1 MDLIKAVPGN
11 VLAELFEIAAF
22 ADLALGV
29 QPERSSIQ
37 KKRRELF
44 ALGEQ
49 VRIHAKL
56 ALDSAN
62 AAMRPKSKRRRGFE
76 VDALN
81 RVISTLSRQTGPFVP
96 RPFRRWRQTDDC
108 IRLLRIDLLR
118 ERQSQSELASALLL
132 ITNPQFDFSS
142 TIL

>member
-56 ALDSAN
+56 ALDPGDS
-62 AAMRPKSKRRRGFE
+62 AMRPKSKRRSGLE

-81 RVISTLSRQTGPFVP
+81 RVISTLSRHTLPFVP
-96 RPFRRWRQTDDC
+96 RPL
-108 IRLLRIDLLR
+108 RLCPP
-118 ERQSQSELASALLL
+118 
-132 ITNPQFDFSS
+132 T
-142 TIL
+142 